1 MSASNLVEVY
11 ATVNKD
17 TWENKPGKTIFF
29 ENQPMSYDQE
39 TQYESITPAKGSFSY
54 MKLTFERLFNRV
66 KALLHQRK
74 EIKAITL
81 QEAAKKQARA
91 IVNRRFAHRQAVLQG
106 YVHKS
111 MLVADG
117 KGHNTLQG
125 IPQKP

>member
-1 MSASNLVEVY
+1 MSTTPTPTLLHRMFSRVY
-11 ATVNKD
+11 
-17 TWENKPGKTIFF
+17 
-29 ENQPMSYDQE
+29 
-39 TQYESITPAKGSFSY
+39 
-54 MKLTFERLFNRV
+54 KLFQTRV
-66 KALLHQRK
+66 KQRK

-91 IVNRRFAHRQAVLQG
+91 IVKRRFAHRQAVLQG

>member
-1 MSASNLVEVY
+1 MSTPILNPDNRYVTMKATPTAQNLLQR
-11 ATVNKD
+11 
-17 TWENKPGKTIFF
+17 IFTRVREF
-29 ENQPMSYDQE
+29 FQ
-39 TQYESITPAKGSFSY
+39 T
-54 MKLTFERLFNRV
+54 RV
-66 KALLHQRK
+66 KQRK